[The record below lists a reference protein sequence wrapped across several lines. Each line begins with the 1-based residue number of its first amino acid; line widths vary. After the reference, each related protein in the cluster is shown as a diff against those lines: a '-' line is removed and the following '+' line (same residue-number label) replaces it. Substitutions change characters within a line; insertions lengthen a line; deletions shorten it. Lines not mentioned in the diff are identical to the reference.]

1 MHEQNLAKQ
10 QQAIENARRHE
21 MQQKLKTDEVLKR
34 KFDGSEQL
42 LRDKEKQLQ
51 KLTLENQIKRM
62 EHEKNILIAS
72 ELQEKRRKEKELLLQ

>member
-1 MHEQNLAKQ
+1 
-10 QQAIENARRHE
+10 

-72 ELQEKRRKEKELLLQ
+72 ELQEKRRKEKEILLQKKHEKV